1 MQRHDGQPGW
11 LRLAA
16 VAALLA
22 LSACSSAA
30 NQAASSTSLP
40 PTTVASI
47 TTQSPAPTSSA
58 VAPTAPLTTVQPTTT
73 GPVTKTVVATPTT
86 LGPPSGR
93 YTITKT
99 KGTGNRDGKGALVV
113 ARKAGYDRAY
123 LLAIAAQVRTKYRTA
138 AGWTLEDINDD
149 PVWTPGG
156 CAGMPNV
163 IVGQRYEVFMDAE
176 YEPGQSYGSGI
187 RMTVFDLKER
197 TFASVLPSPN
207 DVLYLGNA
215 PRVVDDHTVDIMIA
229 KGKPTENAGEVKDA
243 PIYLRRVDLR
253 TGDYREWPVTG
264 LPEDLRTLGAS
275 QSSFYYVSI
284 GPADSFRIVD
294 GSAQYVQFSTNP
306 DDRYVDA
313 AVDGVQQKGKRNDD
327 LLYVDLATGKERAAL
342 HSWRSPQP
350 LGWRGSHLF
359 VDAAR
364 EPNTGNVPGVYNT
377 ADTTWDWVFD
387 DAAVP
392 ASFGD
397 PGGVFVL
404 GLVDNA

>member
-1 MQRHDGQPGW
+1 MQRHDRQRAW
-11 LRLAA
+11 FRLAL
-16 VAALLA
+16 VAAVLA
-22 LSACSSAA
+22 ISACSSAA
-30 NQAASSTSLP
+30 NQAASSTTP
-40 PTTVASI
+40 QPTTIASVTTQNPALTTSVAS
-47 TTQSPAPTSSA
+47 
-58 VAPTAPLTTVQPTTT
+58 TAPVTIAQPTTT
-73 GPVTKTVVATPTT
+73 VPVTTTVVATPAT
-86 LGPPSGR
+86 LGPPTGH

-99 KGTGNRDGKGALVV
+99 KRAGNRDGKGALVV

-123 LLAIAAQVRTKYRTA
+123 LLAISAQVRTKYQTA

-197 TFASVLPSPN
+197 TFSSVLPSPN

-215 PRVVDDHTVDIMIA
+215 PRVVDDHTVDIMVS
-229 KGKPTENAGEVKDA
+229 KGKPTENAGEIKDA
-243 PIYLRRVDLR
+243 SIFLRRVDLR
-253 TGDYREWPVTG
+253 SGDYREWLVTG
-264 LPEDLRTLGAS
+264 VPADRRNLGAS
-275 QSSFYYVSI
+275 QSSFYYLSI
-284 GPADSFRIVD
+284 GPADSFQMVD

-306 DDRYVDA
+306 DDMYVDA

-327 LLYVDLATGKERAAL
+327 LLFVELATGKERAAL

-377 ADTTWDWVFD
+377 ADTTWDWVFE

-392 ASFGD
+392 ASFED

-404 GLVDNA
+404 GLVGNA

>member
-1 MQRHDGQPGW
+1 
-11 LRLAA
+11 
-16 VAALLA
+16 
-22 LSACSSAA
+22 
-30 NQAASSTSLP
+30 
-40 PTTVASI
+40 
-47 TTQSPAPTSSA
+47 
-58 VAPTAPLTTVQPTTT
+58 
-73 GPVTKTVVATPTT
+73 
-86 LGPPSGR
+86 
-93 YTITKT
+93 
-99 KGTGNRDGKGALVV
+99 
-113 ARKAGYDRAY
+113 
-123 LLAIAAQVRTKYRTA
+123 LAISAQVRTKYRTA

-264 LPEDLRTLGAS
+264 LPEDLRTMGAS
-275 QSSFYYVSI
+275 QSSFYYLSI

-327 LLYVDLATGKERAAL
+327 LLYVDIATGKERAAL

-364 EPNTGNVPGVYNT
+364 EPNAANVPGVYNT